1 MSDADE
7 TEVKQAP
14 LPPFKL
20 RSSQLSDAAFRI
32 ILMAASQAFEQ
43 FTLQKDIAEHIKRE
57 IDQRPELNTLPGKGP
72 WQCIIGQ
79 SFASAITFEPDHVA
93 FFDLPSYGQSI
104 LVYKTLGVQ
113 ST

>member
-7 TEVKQAP
+7 TEVKQVP

-20 RSSQLSDAAFRI
+20 RSSQLTDAALKV
-32 ILMAASQAFEQ
+32 ILMAASQGFEK

-57 IDQRPELNTLPGKGP
+57 IDLRPELNTIPGKGP

-79 SFASAITFEPDHVA
+79 SFATAITFEPDQVA
-93 FFDLPSYGQSI
+93 FFDLPSYGQTV
-104 LVYKTLGVQ
+104 LVYKSLGVQ